1 MTNIKYILA
10 ISLFCAGCYV
20 GYTFE
25 NSRFE
30 TYKAEAST
38 NYTKLLEEKIAQ
50 DRANSQRVTEL
61 EKQRLEETEKLRAD
75 YEATIKNLRTQYTI
89 NGVYKGDSASYNSS
103 AGESGNP
110 GGLVC
115 FSEADFYGR
124 VAESM
129 AITKRADELAIKY
142 DTLLKVCKG
151 E

>member
-1 MTNIKYILA
+1 MIDIKYIITGL
-10 ISLFCAGCYV
+10 LFCAGCYV

-25 NSRFE
+25 HSRFE
-30 TYKAEAST
+30 TYKAEASA
-38 NYTKLLEEKIAQ
+38 NYTKLLEEKIAH

-61 EKQRLEETEKLRAD
+61 EKKRLEETDKLRAD
-75 YEATIKNLRTQYTI
+75 YEATIKNLRTEYTA

-103 AGESGNP
+103 AGENRDS

-115 FSEADFYGR
+115 FSEADFYAR

-129 AITKRADELAIKY
+129 AITKRADELAINY